1 MEYAKNA
8 FCVLLTGTPETRQ
21 ELDAMK
27 LDLSAL
33 DPPTVQQRHAQELGF
48 LFDAQPA
55 FPLPNV
61 SDVSFSVASCS
72 VVVCLVT
79 SP

>member
-1 MEYAKNA
+1 
-8 FCVLLTGTPETRQ
+8 
-21 ELDAMK
+21 MK

>member
-1 MEYAKNA
+1 MHFVA
-8 FCVLLTGTPETRQ
+8 FKSHCRNVKQ
-21 ELDAMK
+21 LDAMK

-48 LFDAQPA
+48 LFDAQPS

-61 SDVSFSVASCS
+61 SDVSVAVASCF
-72 VVVCLVT
+72 VIPYPIT
-79 SP
+79 ST